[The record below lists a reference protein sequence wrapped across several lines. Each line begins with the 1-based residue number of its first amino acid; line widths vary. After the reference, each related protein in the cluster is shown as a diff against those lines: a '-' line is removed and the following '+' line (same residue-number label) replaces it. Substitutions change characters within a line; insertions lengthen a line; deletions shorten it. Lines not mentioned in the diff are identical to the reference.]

1 GSLLMCLA
9 SAATTVVVSLRGIL
23 MSIVKRVLRST
34 RVAMC
39 VSFAPVRRS
48 PSQCPG
54 TARSSISAGR
64 SRIETISRI
73 CPCPLRVVA
82 LGVTHPPRST
92 QLRRQLLFQ
101 HAAGLDEEAAIDRFV
116 RYPHVLVGW
125 ELLLQSA
132 SRRSAAATIAARA
145 SAPRAIVAR
154 CTAPNDKA
162 WGATPAPWHA
172 DQPGLH
178 DRPDCRRCA

>member
-1 GSLLMCLA
+1 
-9 SAATTVVVSLRGIL
+9 

-73 CPCPLRVVA
+73 CPCPLFA
-82 LGVTHPPRST
+82 LW
-92 QLRRQLLFQ
+92 LL
-101 HAAGLDEEAAIDRFV
+101 G
-116 RYPHVLVGW
+116 
-125 ELLLQSA
+125 
-132 SRRSAAATIAARA
+132 
-145 SAPRAIVAR
+145 
-154 CTAPNDKA
+154 
-162 WGATPAPWHA
+162 
-172 DQPGLH
+172 
-178 DRPDCRRCA
+178 